1 MSDEILTLEQRR
13 AARAGAQRRRQ
24 RGRIST
30 LLLILAPM
38 VLAVLYGQF
47 VAAPRYA
54 SESRFTVRSLA
65 AQSAPG
71 GPPSLLNASSG
82 AAGVGGFTDGWAVR
96 DYLESRDAMLQL
108 ERKVGLAARLTY
120 EGMDPLYRLGPG
132 AKEEELYR
140 AYRNAVS
147 VSYNM
152 LEQINVV
159 AVQAPAPESVVVIS
173 DALLELAGDFVNR
186 MDERGVRDALQ
197 VSKTAVDQA
206 EQQSLDALAVLTA
219 WRRQHG
225 NIDPVSSSAMLLGME
240 GQLEGELSAA
250 RINLE
255 RIRALDNPAHP
266 MLRPAQVQIGVLE
279 RRLQDVRKRL
289 SGSDDAQAS
298 LLESFEKV
306 KSMQTF
312 AEANLAMARQN
323 HQQAFTDALR
333 MRRYVSVISL
343 PIAEAREVSLALL
356 LLQGLAAGLV
366 LALLRGLIV
375 TVVRGWRHA

>member
-13 AARAGAQRRRQ
+13 AARAEALRRRRQ
-24 RGRIST
+24 GRT
-30 LLLILAPM
+30 FNLFLILAPM
-38 VLAVLYGQF
+38 LLAVLYGKF
-47 VAAPRYA
+47 IAAPQVA
-54 SESRFTVRSLA
+54 SESRFTVRSMA
-65 AQSAPG
+65 AQGAPG
-71 GPPSLLNASSG
+71 SPPSMLNASSG

-108 ERKVGLAARLTY
+108 DRKVGLAAHLAY
-120 EGMDPLYRLGPG
+120 GGMDVLSRLSPD
-132 AKEEELYR
+132 AKEDELYR

-147 VSYNM
+147 LSYNM

-159 AVQAPAPESVVVIS
+159 AVQAPTPASALAIS
-173 DALLELAGDFVNR
+173 DALLGLAGEFVNR

-197 VSKTAVDQA
+197 VSKTAVELA
-206 EQQSLDALAVLTA
+206 EQQSLDALAALTA

-255 RIRALDNPAHP
+255 RIRALENPAHP
-266 MLRPAQVQIGVLE
+266 MLRPAQVQIAALE

-312 AEANLAMARQN
+312 AEANLAMSRQN
-323 HQQAFTDALR
+323 YQQAFTDALR
-333 MRRYVSVISL
+333 MRRYISVIAL
-343 PIAEAREVSLALL
+343 PIAEPRAPGLVWL
-356 LLQGLAAGLV
+356 LLQGLAAGLA
-366 LALLRGLIV
+366 LALLRGLLI
-375 TVVRGWRHA
+375 TFWRGWRHA